1 MAFTEQDLKNQ
12 QQEISRL
19 ASELNRLNSIFEEQ
33 KKALGIE
40 GRVELSDIE
49 MTPDLEQ
56 AMADAKAEAQKE
68 GRARAALLQPAT
80 NSTTSSSRPR
90 RGAMR
95 I

>member
-12 QQEISRL
+12 QQEIARL
-19 ASELNRLNSIFEEQ
+19 ADELNRLNSIFEAQ
-33 KKALGIE
+33 KKELGIE
-40 GRVELSDIE
+40 GKIELSDLE

-56 AMADAKAEAQKE
+56 AMADAKAEAEKE
-68 GRARAALLQPAT
+68 GRARAALLKPAS
-80 NSTTSSSRPR
+80 NSSASTSRPR

>member
-19 ASELNRLNSIFEEQ
+19 ANELKRLNDVFEEQ

-40 GRVELSDIE
+40 GAVDLSDLE
-49 MTPDLEQ
+49 MTPELEQ
-56 AMADAKAEAQKE
+56 AIAEAKEEAQKE
-68 GRARAALLQPAT
+68 GRARAAQLKPAT
-80 NSTTSSSRPR
+80 TPSTSTSRPR

>member
-12 QQEISRL
+12 QQEIARL
-19 ASELNRLNSIFEEQ
+19 ADELNRLNSIFEAQ
-33 KKALGIE
+33 KKELGIE
-40 GRVELSDIE
+40 GNVELSDLE

-56 AMADAKAEAQKE
+56 AMADAKAEAEKE
-68 GRARAALLQPAT
+68 GRARAALLKPASSSPA
-80 NSTTSSSRPR
+80 STSRPR

>member
-12 QQEISRL
+12 QQEIARL
-19 ASELNRLNSIFEEQ
+19 ANELQRLNSVFEEQ

-40 GRVELSDIE
+40 GEVELSDLE
-49 MTPDLEQ
+49 MTPELEQ

-80 NSTTSSSRPR
+80 SSTSSVSRPR
-90 RGAMR
+90 RGARR